1 MYDDNQIV
9 FVPNMGDEFSLKE
22 KGQVVVASPIPGV
35 LETWKHLG
43 CLQFVHVG
51 G

>member
-9 FVPNMGDEFSLKE
+9 FVPNMGDEFLLERERAGSCRL
-22 KGQVVVASPIPGV
+22 VASPIPGV

-43 CLQFVHVG
+43 CL
-51 G
+51 